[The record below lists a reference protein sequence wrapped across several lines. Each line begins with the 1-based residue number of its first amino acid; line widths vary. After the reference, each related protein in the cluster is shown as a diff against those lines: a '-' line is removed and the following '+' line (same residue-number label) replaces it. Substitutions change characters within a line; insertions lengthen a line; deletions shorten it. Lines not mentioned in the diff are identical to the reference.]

1 MLITLF
7 FYLKKIPYYFFSIL
21 FNLIA
26 PLPDDNLIAPL
37 PDYIGHNNGHVR

>member
-7 FYLKKIPYYFFSIL
+7 FYLKKIAYYFSIL
-21 FNLIA
+21 FNLIVL
-26 PLPDDNLIAPL
+26 LPDDNLIAPL